1 MNENFPIQD
10 RSKNEKNEPL
20 NKENILKEETTKIIE
35 WVILLK
41 DMNQRE
47 NALIELSKK
56 RESFPDLAIYL
67 WYSAGTV
74 ASLYLLI

>member
-1 MNENFPIQD
+1 MIENFQNQ
-10 RSKNEKNEPL
+10 SKNEKQESSAKVL
-20 NKENILKEETTKIIE
+20 NSKDEANKIIE
-35 WVILLK
+35 WVVQLK
-41 DMNQRE
+41 DINLRE

-74 ASLYLLI
+74 ASL

>member
-1 MNENFPIQD
+1 MAMNENFQD
-10 RSKNEKNEPL
+10 RYKNETVESSS
-20 NKENILKEETTKIIE
+20 KENSNKEETNRIIE
-35 WVILLK
+35 WVIQLK
-41 DMNQRE
+41 DMIQRE

-74 ASLYLLI
+74 ASLYII

>member
-1 MNENFPIQD
+1 MNENFQNQE
-10 RSKNEKNEPL
+10 RSKNDKNESS
-20 NKENILKEETTKIIE
+20 NKENIIKEETNKIIE

-47 NALIELSKK
+47 NALVELSKK

-74 ASLYLLI
+74 ASL